1 MLYNCSV
8 LELLMSDLSIKGVPE
23 AQVLALRERAT
34 RNHRSLQG
42 ELRAIIDAA
51 LAPQKER
58 RITLDELAERGRQLG
73 LKSASE
79 APAWIRELRDSR

>member
-1 MLYNCSV
+1 
-8 LELLMSDLSIKGVPE
+8 MSDLSIKGVPE

-73 LKSASE
+73 LKSAAE
-79 APAWIRELRDSR
+79 APAWIRELRDNR